1 MAVTPMRHRLL
12 QGLLLLLGLLGTL
25 SLGSARA
32 ADPLVIYDD
41 ALHAGWQDWSWSS
54 GQTLNHSATVHG
66 GTRSIRLVQG
76 GWGGLYLHTAAISS
90 TGYGAFTFW
99 AHGGTTGGQ
108 QLQVQARDTAGN
120 PLVSVPLA
128 PLLANQWRQY
138 SVDLSAL
145 DAQDRQITGFVIQN
159 ATASTLPA
167 YFVDDIGLSVA
178 PTRQVLYDDQFRNG
192 WTPGTGWN
200 ISSNTATTS
209 PVHAGTKSIGVTP
222 TGPWGQ
228 FYFDKEGFST
238 AGFDTL
244 ELWAHGGTAGGQ
256 VVSVDAF
263 RAGTFLGTSV
273 LAPMTAG
280 QWTRFEVPLADLGIA
295 NTTVD
300 TLAIKYYSDT
310 AGPRF
315 YLDDLALVGQGTSPS
330 NVSMSGLHVQ
340 GNTLR
345 NGDGQTLFIHGINR
359 GTTGFEC
366 VQGYDATPR
375 DQAFVDAVKSWNANA
390 VRVPL
395 NEQCWLGINTTSA
408 NAPTMGATYR
418 QAIIDYVNLM
428 TANNLAVIVDLHYAM
443 PGTLSTIGLDFQ
455 PMPNADHSVAFWTSV
470 ANAFKGNSA
479 VIFDLYNEPYLL
491 NDPPAAT
498 AWSCWRNGGS
508 SCSVKVADDYVETS
522 VAYTAVGMQT
532 LVDTVRATGAENVLM
547 VGGLGLAGELSHWL
561 AYKPTD
567 PENNLV
573 ASWHQYNFAT
583 CTSEQCWEDEV
594 GPVMDQVPL
603 IVGEFGMGGSDG
615 TGCDTTYLDRLWAF
629 VESRK
634 QGYMAWNFN
643 TWEGT
648 CGTSG
653 FNHALITDESGTPSS
668 YGSQYYNHLRGL
680 TGTHPD

>member
-1 MAVTPMRHRLL
+1 MRHRLL
-12 QGLLLLLGLLGTL
+12 HGLLVLLGLLGAL
-25 SLGSARA
+25 SVGSARA
-32 ADPLVIYDD
+32 ADPIVIYAD
-41 ALHAGWQDWSWSS
+41 ALQAGWQDWSWSS
-54 GQTLNHSATVHG
+54 GQTLTNTATVHG

-76 GWGGLYLHTAAISS
+76 GWGGLYLHTAAIS
-90 TGYGAFTFW
+90 TAGYASLTFW
-99 AHGGTTGGQ
+99 AHGGTAGGQ

-159 ATASTLPA
+159 ATAATLPA

-192 WTPGTGWN
+192 WTPGAGWN

-228 FYFDKEGFST
+228 FYFDKQGFST

-263 RAGTFLGTSV
+263 RAGTFLGTAV

-280 QWTRFEVPLADLGIA
+280 QWTRYEVPLADLGIPG
-295 NTTVD
+295 TTVD
-300 TLAIKYYSDT
+300 TLAVKYYSDT

-315 YLDDLALVGQGTSPS
+315 YLDDLAMTGQGTSPS
-330 NVSMSGLHVQ
+330 DVSMSGLHVQ
-340 GNTLR
+340 GNKLL
-345 NGDGQTLFIHGINR
+345 NGQGQTLFIHGVNR

-408 NAPTMGATYR
+408 NAPYMGATYR

-443 PGTLSTIGLDFQ
+443 PGQLSTIGLNLQ

-491 NDPPAAT
+491 NDPPAAA

-508 SCSVKVADDYVETS
+508 SCSVKVTEGYVDTTTS
-522 VAYTAVGMQT
+522 YTAVGMQT
-532 LVDTVRATGAENVLM
+532 LVDTVRATGAENVIML
-547 VGGLGLAGELSHWL
+547 GGLGLAGELTQWL

-567 PENNLV
+567 PENAIV

-583 CTSEQCWEDEV
+583 CTSQQCWDTEV

-603 IVGEFGMGGSDG
+603 IVGELGMGNSDG
-615 TGCDTTYLDRLWAF
+615 SGCDTGYLDRLWAF
-629 VESRK
+629 VEGRK

-643 TWEGT
+643 TWNGT

-668 YGSQYYNHLRGL
+668 YGAQYYNHLRGL
-680 TGTHPD
+680 PGTHPD

>member
-1 MAVTPMRHRLL
+1 MRHRLL
-12 QGLLLLLGLLGTL
+12 QGLVLLLGLLCVL
-25 SLGSARA
+25 SFGSARA
-32 ADPLVIYDD
+32 ADPVVIYQD
-41 ALHAGWQDWSWSS
+41 ALHSGWQDWSWSS
-54 GQTLNHSATVHG
+54 GQSLTNGTTVHG
-66 GTRSIRLVQG
+66 GSHSIRVVQS
-76 GWGGLYLHTAAISS
+76 GWGGLYLHTASLDT

-99 AHGGTTGGQ
+99 AHGGTAGGQ
-108 QLQVQARDTAGN
+108 QLQLQARDTAGN
-120 PLVSVPLA
+120 PLTSVPLA

-145 DAQDRQITGFVIQN
+145 EAQDLQVTGFVLQN
-159 ATASTLPA
+159 ATATTLPA

-192 WTPGTGWN
+192 WTPGNGWN

-209 PVHAGTKSIGVTP
+209 PVHAGTKSIGITP
-222 TGPWGQ
+222 TGAWGQ

-263 RAGTFLGTSV
+263 RAGTFLGTAI

-280 QWTRFEVPLADLGIA
+280 QWTRFEVPLADLDIA
-295 NTTVD
+295 NTTID
-300 TLAIKYYSDT
+300 TLAIKHYSDQV
-310 AGPRF
+310 GPRF
-315 YLDDLALVGQGTSPS
+315 YLDDLAMTEPGTGPS

-340 GNTLR
+340 GNKLL
-345 NGDGQTLFIHGINR
+345 NGDGQTLFIHGVNR

-408 NAPTMGATYR
+408 NAPYMGATYR

-443 PGTLSTIGLDFQ
+443 PGTLSTIGLNFQ
-455 PMPNADHSVAFWTSV
+455 PMPNADHSVTFWTSV
-470 ANAFKGNSA
+470 ANAFKTNSA

-491 NDPPAAT
+491 NDPPAAQ
-498 AWSCWRNGGS
+498 AWTCWRDGGS
-508 SCSVKVADDYVETS
+508 SCSVKVAEGYVDTS
-522 VAYTAVGMQT
+522 TPYTAVGMQT
-532 LVDTVRATGAENVLM
+532 LVNTVRATGAENVLM
-547 VGGLGLAGELSHWL
+547 VGGLGLAGDLSHWL

-567 PENNLV
+567 PEGNIV

-603 IVGEFGMGGSDG
+603 IVGEFGMADHFGAS
-615 TGCDTTYLDRLWAF
+615 CDTDYLDRLWAF
-629 VESRK
+629 VESK
-634 QGYMAWNFN
+634 QQGFMAWNFN
-643 TWEGT
+643 TWPGT
-648 CGTSG
+648 CGTSD
-653 FNHALITDESGTPSS
+653 FNIGLITDEAGTPSD
-668 YGSQYYNHLRGL
+668 YGSQYRNHLSGL
-680 TGTHPD
+680 TSVYPD

>member
-1 MAVTPMRHRLL
+1 MKHRLL
-12 QGLLLLLGLLGTL
+12 PGLLLLSGLLGVL
-25 SLGSARA
+25 GFGSARA
-32 ADPLVIYDD
+32 ADPVVIYAD
-41 ALHAGWQDWSWSS
+41 ALQTGWQDWSWSS
-54 GQTLNHSATVHG
+54 GQTLNNATTVHG

-76 GWGGLYLHTAAISS
+76 GWGGLYLHTAAIGT
-90 TGYGAFTFW
+90 TGYASLTFW
-99 AHGGTTGGQ
+99 AHGGTAGSQ

-120 PLVSVPLA
+120 PLTIVPLA
-128 PLLANQWRQY
+128 PLPANQWRQY

-145 DAQDRQITGFVIQN
+145 GAQDRQITGFVIQN
-159 ATASTLPA
+159 ATAGTLPA

-200 ISSNTATTS
+200 VSSNTANTS
-209 PVHAGTKSIGVTP
+209 PVHAGTRSIAITP

-228 FYFDKEGFST
+228 FYFDKTGFST

-244 ELWAHGGTAGGQ
+244 ELWAHGGSAGGQ
-256 VVSVDAF
+256 VLSVDAF

-273 LAPMTAG
+273 LAPLTAG
-280 QWTRFEVPLADLGIA
+280 QWTRYQVPLADLGVA
-295 NTTVD
+295 NATID

-315 YLDDLALVGQGTSPS
+315 TIDDLAMVGQGTSPS
-330 NVSMSGLHVQ
+330 DVSMSGLHVQ
-340 GNTLR
+340 GNKLL
-345 NGDGQTLFIHGINR
+345 NGQGQTLFIHGVNR

-375 DQAFVDAVKSWNANA
+375 DQAFVDAIKSWNANA

-408 NAPTMGATYR
+408 NAPFMGATYR

-428 TANNLAVIVDLHYAM
+428 TASNLAVIVDLHYAM
-443 PGTLSTIGLDFQ
+443 PGALSTIGLNLQ

-491 NDPPAAT
+491 NDPPAAA

-508 SCSVKVADDYVETS
+508 SCSVKVTENYVDTS
-522 VAYTAVGMQT
+522 TSYTAVGMQT
-532 LVDTVRATGAENVLM
+532 LVDTVRATGAENVIML
-547 VGGLGLAGELSHWL
+547 GGLGLAGELTHWL

-583 CTSEQCWEDEV
+583 CTSQQCWDTEV
-594 GPVMDQVPL
+594 APVMDQVPL
-603 IVGEFGMGGSDG
+603 IVGEFGMGNSDG
-615 TGCDTTYLDRLWAF
+615 SGCDTGYQDRLWAF

-643 TWEGT
+643 TWNGV
-648 CGTSG
+648 CGTGG
-653 FNHALITDESGTPSS
+653 FNHALISDEAGTPSS
-668 YGSQYYNHLRGL
+668 YGAQYYNHLRGL
-680 TGTHPD
+680 TGTYPD

>member
-1 MAVTPMRHRLL
+1 MLR
-12 QGLLLLLGLLGTL
+12 GLFALMGLLGTL
-25 SLGSARA
+25 GFGSARA
-32 ADPLVIYDD
+32 ADPVVIYSD
-41 ALHAGWQDWSWSS
+41 ALQAGWQDWSWSS
-54 GQTLNHSATVHG
+54 GQILTNTATVHG

-76 GWGGLYLHTAAISS
+76 GWGGLYLHTVAIST

-99 AHGGTTGGQ
+99 AHGGTAGGQ
-108 QLQVQARDTAGN
+108 LLQVEARDASGN
-120 PLVSVPLA
+120 PITPVPLA

-159 ATASTLPA
+159 ATAGTLPQ
-167 YFVDDIGLSVA
+167 YFVDDIGISVA

-192 WTPGTGWN
+192 WTPGSGWN

-209 PVHAGTKSIGVTP
+209 PVHAGTKSIGITP
-222 TGPWGQ
+222 TGEWGQ

-263 RAGTFLGTSV
+263 RAGSFLGTVV
-273 LAPMTAG
+273 LSPMTAG
-280 QWTRFEVPLADLGIA
+280 QWTRYEVSLADLGVA
-295 NTTVD
+295 NTTID
-300 TLAIKYYSDT
+300 TLAIKHYSDA

-315 YLDDLALVGQGTSPS
+315 YVDDLAMVGQGSGPS
-330 NVSMSGLHVQ
+330 NVAMSGLHVQ
-340 GNTLR
+340 GNQLL
-345 NGDGQTLFIHGINR
+345 NGQGQALFVHGVNR

-408 NAPTMGATYR
+408 NAAFMGATYR

-443 PGTLSTIGLDFQ
+443 PGSLSTIGLDFQ

-479 VIFDLYNEPYLL
+479 VIFDLYNEPFLL
-491 NDPPAAT
+491 NDPPEAQ

-508 SCSVKVADDYVETS
+508 SCSVKVADDYVDTS
-522 VAYTAVGMQT
+522 TSYTAVGMQA

-547 VGGLGLAGELSHWL
+547 VGGLSLAGDLSHWL

-567 PENNLV
+567 PENNIV
-573 ASWHQYNFAT
+573 ASWHQYNFAS
-583 CTSEQCWEDEV
+583 CTSQQCWDDEV
-594 GPVMDQVPL
+594 APVMDQVPL
-603 IVGEFGMGGSDG
+603 IVGEHGMANHFGAS
-615 TGCDTTYLDRLWAF
+615 CDTGYLDRLWAF
-629 VESRK
+629 IEGKK

-643 TWEGT
+643 TWPGT
-648 CGTSG
+648 CGTG
-653 FNHALITDESGTPSS
+653 DFNIGLITDESGTPSS

-680 TGTHPD
+680 TSTHTD

>member
-1 MAVTPMRHRLL
+1 MRNRLL
-12 QGLLLLLGLLGTL
+12 RSLFVLLGLLGTL

-32 ADPLVIYDD
+32 ADPIVIYSD
-41 ALHAGWQDWSWSS
+41 ALGAGWQDWSWSS
-54 GQTLNHSATVHG
+54 GQILTNAATVHG
-66 GTRSIRLVQG
+66 GTRSIKLVQG
-76 GWGGLYLHTAAISS
+76 GWGGLYLHTATIGT

-99 AHGGTTGGQ
+99 AHGGPTGGQ
-108 QLQVQARDTAGN
+108 LLQLQARDTAGN
-120 PLVSVPLA
+120 PLTTVPLA

-159 ATASTLPA
+159 ATAATLPA

-192 WTPGTGWN
+192 WTPGTPWN
-200 ISSNTATTS
+200 VSSNAANTS
-209 PVHAGTKSIGVTP
+209 PVHAGTKSIGITP
-222 TGPWGQ
+222 TGEWGQ

-263 RAGTFLGTSV
+263 RAGSFLGTVV

-280 QWTRFEVPLADLGIA
+280 QWTRYEVPLADLGIA
-295 NTTVD
+295 NSTID
-300 TLAIKYYSDT
+300 TLAIKHYSDQ

-315 YLDDLALVGQGTSPS
+315 YLDDLAMVGQGSGASTVP
-330 NVSMSGLHVQ
+330 MSGLHVQ
-340 GNTLR
+340 GNQLL
-345 NGDGQTLFIHGINR
+345 NGQGQALFVHGVDR
-359 GTTGFEC
+359 GTTSFEC

-375 DQAFVDAVKSWNANA
+375 DQAFVDAVKSWKANA

-395 NEQCWLGINTTSA
+395 NEQCWLGINSTSA
-408 NAPTMGATYR
+408 NAATMGATYR
-418 QAIIDYVNLM
+418 QNIIDYVNLM

-443 PGTLSTIGLDFQ
+443 PGSLSTIGLDFQ
-455 PMPNADHSVAFWTSV
+455 PMPNADHSVTFWTGV

-479 VIFDLYNEPYLL
+479 VIFDLYNEPFLL
-491 NDPPAAT
+491 NDPPAAQ

-508 SCSVKVADDYVETS
+508 SCSVRVADDYVETS
-522 VAYTAVGMQT
+522 TAYTAVGMQT
-532 LVDTVRATGAENVLM
+532 LVNTVRATGAENVIM
-547 VGGLGLAGELSHWL
+547 VGGLGSAGDLSQWL
-561 AYKPTD
+561 AYRPTD
-567 PENNLV
+567 PENNIV

-583 CTSEQCWEDEV
+583 CTGQQCWDTEV
-594 GPVMDQVPL
+594 APVMDQVPL
-603 IVGEFGMGGSDG
+603 IVGEHGMANHFGAS
-615 TGCDTTYLDRLWAF
+615 CDTGYLDRLWAF
-629 VESRK
+629 VESKK

-643 TWEGT
+643 TWPGT
-648 CGTSG
+648 CGTSD
-653 FNHALITDESGTPSS
+653 FNIGLITDESGTPSD

-680 TGTHPD
+680 TSTYLN